1 MPETDPGYLY
11 DGLGRDELPSNDD
24 KLPSVQ
30 KESIDGLIAA
40 FKFMLEDEIAFALTQ
55 ANPINHQILAKVPIF
70 PD

>member
-40 FKFMLEDEIAFALTQ
+40 FKFMLEDEIAFAQSTTKFSQ
-55 ANPINHQILAKVPIF
+55 RFQYFQIRANL
-70 PD
+70 